1 MNKHAILILILF
13 LVISIVILLMS
24 SVSIKI
30 VNPMEGTM
38 IFLTKDIDVKPSPVL
53 TFASTVEN
61 INAAAVQVPYTEIRT
76 TQPIPILQTV
86 LVPPVNE
93 AFNKP
98 AVGSH
103 TIEPTPKQ
111 APLIVAGETVMTL
124 EPVKAIAPT
133 QTVKVAP
140 TKSYEELLRDLIAL
154 KQ

>member
-1 MNKHAILILILF
+1 MSKSNVIILF
-13 LVISIVILLMS
+13 ATVLMC
-24 SVSIKI
+24 SVSIEI

-38 IFLTKDIDVKPSPVL
+38 IFLTKDINVKPSPVL
-53 TFASTVEN
+53 TFASTMEN
-61 INAAAVQVPYTEIRT
+61 INAAAVQVPHTEIRT
-76 TQPIPILQTV
+76 TRPLPILQTV

-111 APLIVAGETVMTL
+111 APLIEASETVMTL